1 MRETWNTTM
10 DGGPKPDAIQRFQQA
25 AGDVFLITQLR
36 PDEEMIPQ
44 RFASMSQL
52 ERMGKTPEI
61 GQYEVTYYAG
71 LPSHLR
77 DLPRT
82 WILEEL
88 YVDFNLR
95 RPKDFTGH
103 SLSVSDVVVLKESGQ
118 ISAHYVDSIGFKEL
132 KDFWKEPERSS
143 VLSQLKEKQTEPKPA
158 KGMKARDSH
167 EL

>member
-10 DGGPKPDAIQRFQQA
+10 DGEPKPDALQRFQQA
-25 AGDVFLITQLR
+25 AGDVYLILQLR
-36 PDEEMIPQ
+36 PDEETIPQ

-52 ERMGKTPEI
+52 ERMGKAPEI

-71 LPSHLR
+71 LPAYLH

-88 YVDFNLR
+88 YVDFNIR

-118 ISAHYVDSIGFKEL
+118 VSAHYVDSIGFKEL
-132 KDFWKEPERSS
+132 KGFLEQPERSS
-143 VLSQLKEKQTEPKPA
+143 VLAQLKEKHAEPKPP
-158 KGMKARDSH
+158 KGTKARDCH

>member
-10 DGGPKPDAIQRFQQA
+10 DGSPKPDALQRFQQA
-25 AGDVFLITQLR
+25 AGDVYLILQLR
-36 PDEEMIPQ
+36 PDEETISQ

-52 ERMGKTPEI
+52 ERMGRAPEI

-71 LPSHLR
+71 LPAYLR

-88 YVDFNLR
+88 YVDFNIR

-103 SLSVSDVVVLKESGQ
+103 SLSVSDVVVLKENGQ

-143 VLSQLKEKQTEPKPA
+143 VLSQLKEKHAESKPPK
-158 KGMKARDSH
+158 GTKARDCH